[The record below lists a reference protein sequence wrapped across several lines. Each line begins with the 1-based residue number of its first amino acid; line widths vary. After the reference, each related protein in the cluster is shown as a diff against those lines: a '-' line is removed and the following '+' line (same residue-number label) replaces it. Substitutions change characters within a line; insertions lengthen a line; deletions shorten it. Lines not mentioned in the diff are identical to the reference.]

1 MYPLLFTMRGLSSTR
16 GGPVGHTLQE
26 GQLKTLKL
34 QCTSLKWNGKTINEN
49 QIDDFNKSGF

>member
-1 MYPLLFTMRGLSSTR
+1 MRGLSSTR